1 MYGAIP
7 DVVISKPPRNN
18 QLRVVV
24 ALGVGVMIGALG
36 TAMLFPQSTKETES
50 PTPAPRPILA
60 ASTLSPTNDD
70 DVIPHNL
77 ALMARGPEAPS
88 PSRAAMELDQTPN
101 AYLTPG
107 QYHECHL
114 MVDKA
119 LNDQYDK
126 MSKDCKSEWG

>member
-1 MYGAIP
+1 MYATIP
-7 DVVISKPPRNN
+7 EDAEAKQPN
-18 QLRVVV
+18 QAPAARRGFV
-24 ALGVGVMIGALG
+24 ALCVGVIIGALG
-36 TAMLFPQSTKETES
+36 T
-50 PTPAPRPILA
+50 I
-60 ASTLSPTNDD
+60 
-70 DVIPHNL
+70 
-77 ALMARGPEAPS
+77 ALIGGPEAPS

>member
-1 MYGAIP
+1 MKRAASTDAAEAIL
-7 DVVISKPPRNN
+7 SKQPRKN

-24 ALGVGVMIGALG
+24 ALCVGVLIGALG
-36 TAMLFPQSTKETES
+36 TAMLFPQTTKVTES

-88 PSRAAMELDQTPN
+88 PSRAAMELDTRCPKIFHSFDGCGECHSP
-101 AYLTPG
+101 TPG
-107 QYHECHL
+107 CATFQAYYC
-114 MVDKA
+114 V
-119 LNDQYDK
+119 
-126 MSKDCKSEWG
+126 

>member
-1 MYGAIP
+1 MQP
-7 DVVISKPPRNN
+7 KN
-18 QLRVVV
+18 QAPARRGSGQIVV
-24 ALGVGVMIGALG
+24 ALCVGVIIGALG
-36 TAMLFPQSTKETES
+36 T
-50 PTPAPRPILA
+50 I
-60 ASTLSPTNDD
+60 
-70 DVIPHNL
+70 
-77 ALMARGPEAPS
+77 ALIGGPEAPS